1 MKLQVLSMY
10 LWLSH
15 HFDESDF
22 PHVEKA
28 ENMAADVA
36 KLLGSSLA
44 RACWKPQ
51 SRQQV
56 NRNKKNDVGE
66 DVEEKEGRSIKD
78 GRRDGHRHG
87 RSFVEEFVM

>member
-1 MKLQVLSMY
+1 MY

-15 HFDESDF
+15 HFEESDF

-28 ENMAADVA
+28 ENMATDIA

-56 NRNKKNDVGE
+56 NRNKKNEAGE
-66 DVEEKEGRSIKD
+66 DTGEREDSSIED
-78 GRRDGHRHG
+78 DRRDGYQRSV
-87 RSFVEEFVM
+87 SFVRKVMT